1 MEENSTSVLTKIYK
15 KYPKHYVAVDC
26 SIFGYE
32 EGELKLLLYPRGFEP
47 ERGRWS
53 IIGGFVEDNESL
65 EEAAR
70 RVLLQTTGMHD
81 IFLDQA
87 IAFSKPDRDPGA
99 RVISM
104 TFVALIRI
112 DMHDKELVRE
122 TGAQWW
128 PVTKLPELIFDHDE
142 MIQNALV
149 LLQQKASINLIGK
162 ELLPEMFTL
171 IQLKNLYEAIFQR
184 TFDPG
189 NFRKKVLSL
198 DMLERSDKKNTSESK
213 KGAFYYRFKDSE
225 TGLRSER
232 IVRFP

>member
-1 MEENSTSVLTKIYK
+1 MEILTTIYK
-15 KYPKHYVAVDC
+15 KHPKHYVAVDC

-47 ERGRWS
+47 ARGKWS
-53 IIGGFVEDNESL
+53 LMGGFVGEKESL

-81 IFLDQA
+81 IFLEQA
-87 IAFSKPDRDPGA
+87 TAFSKPDRDPGA

-142 MIQNALV
+142 MIQHALV

-198 DMLERSDKKNTSESK
+198 DMLERSSKKNTSESK